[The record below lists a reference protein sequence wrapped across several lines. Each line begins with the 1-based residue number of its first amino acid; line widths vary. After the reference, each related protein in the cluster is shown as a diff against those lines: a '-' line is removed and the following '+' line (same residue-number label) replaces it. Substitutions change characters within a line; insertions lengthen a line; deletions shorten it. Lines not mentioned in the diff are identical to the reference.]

1 VLRYL
6 SLTNLLNNTV
16 VNRSVT
22 RLLFYILSHISYWP
36 IPTTEKCLK
45 GKQSEWVFGSST
57 LLKGVTRIS
66 KSNNGCLSKSPSDDP
81 NTHSLCF
88 PLRHFSVV
96 GMSQYEM
103 WLRDLLFI
111 QKCSSLWDRTEI
123 PNYDILIDILE
134 SLIKVSQQ

>member
-1 VLRYL
+1 MRNDGDLLRQPLLDLEMRVTPL
-6 SLTNLLNNTV
+6 SNV
-16 VNRSVT
+16 
-22 RLLFYILSHISYWP
+22 
-36 IPTTEKCLK
+36 
-45 GKQSEWVFGSST
+45 
-57 LLKGVTRIS
+57 
-66 KSNNGCLSKSPSDDP
+66 DDP

-96 GMSQYEM
+96 GMGQYEM